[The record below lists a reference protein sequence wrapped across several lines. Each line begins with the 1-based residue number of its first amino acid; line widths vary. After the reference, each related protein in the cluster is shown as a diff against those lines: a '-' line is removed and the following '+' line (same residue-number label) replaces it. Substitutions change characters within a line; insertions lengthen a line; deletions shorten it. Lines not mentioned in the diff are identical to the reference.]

1 MDRRQFLKTTM
12 MVTAGIELAPLLRI
26 LPVARAESVPLS
38 TLAVTEGTDYTVLA
52 SRVIDALGGISLFV
66 KPGSKVVVKPNI
78 GWDRNPDQAATT
90 HPDIVSSIVKM
101 ALSAGAAQVLVF
113 DYTCNEER
121 RCYVNSG
128 IQKAV
133 EAIGDERVKCQFIDD
148 RKFVSMAI
156 EKGKSITK
164 WDFYKD
170 AIDADCYINVPIAKH
185 HGISKLTLGMK
196 NAMGVIGGNRGQI
209 HFSIGQRLADLN
221 YVLRPE
227 LTIIDAT
234 RILLR
239 NGPQGGNLTDV
250 KVSNTLIASRDI
262 VAADAYAT
270 TLFGMK
276 PEAIDSTVAGFQMGL
291 GEMDLTKIKTI
302 RA

>member
-1 MDRRQFLKTTM
+1 MDRRTFLKSAL
-12 MVTAGIELAPLLRI
+12 VAGAGAGLAPLLKI
-26 LPVARAESVPLS
+26 VPTVRAADAPSS
-38 TLAVTEGTDYTVLA
+38 TLAVTEGTDYGVLA
-52 SRVIDALGGISLFV
+52 TRVIDALGGISGFV
-66 KPGSKVVVKPNI
+66 KPGHRVVVKPNI

-90 HPDIVSSIVKM
+90 HPDIVTAIIRL
-101 ALSAGAAQVLVF
+101 ALAAGASQVQVF

-133 EAIGDERVKCQFIDD
+133 ESIGDSKVRCEFIDR
-148 RKFVSMAI
+148 RKFVPMTI

-170 AIDADCYINVPIAKH
+170 AIDADCYINVPIAKN

-196 NAMGVIGGNRGQI
+196 NCMGVIGGNRGQI

-234 RILLR
+234 RILVD
-239 NGPQGGNLTDV
+239 NGPQGGSLDDV
-250 KVSNTLIASRDI
+250 RVKNTVIASRDI

-276 PEAIDSTVAGFQMGL
+276 PEDIGSTVAGYQLGL
-291 GEMDLTKIKTI
+291 GEMDLDKIRI
-302 RA
+302 VRA

>member
-1 MDRRQFLKTTM
+1 MDRRTFLKSA
-12 MVTAGIELAPLLRI
+12 MVAGAGAGLAPLLKI
-26 LPVARAESVPLS
+26 VPMVRAADAPSS
-38 TLAVTEGTDYTVLA
+38 TLAVTEGTDYGALTT
-52 SRVIDALGGISLFV
+52 RVIDALGGISGFV
-66 KPGSKVVVKPNI
+66 KPGHRVVVKPNI

-90 HPDIVSSIVKM
+90 HPDIVTSIIKL
-101 ALSAGAAQVLVF
+101 ALAAGASQVHVF

-133 EAIGDERVKCQFIDD
+133 ESIGDSKVRCEFIDR
-148 RKFVSMAI
+148 RKFVPMAI
-156 EKGKSITK
+156 EKGKSISK

-170 AIDADCYINVPIAKH
+170 AIDADCYINVPIAKN

-196 NAMGVIGGNRGQI
+196 NCMGVIGGNRGQI

-234 RILLR
+234 RILID
-239 NGPQGGNLTDV
+239 NGPQGGSLDDV
-250 KVSNTLIASRDI
+250 RVKNTVIASRDI
-262 VAADAYAT
+262 VAADSYAT

-276 PEAIDSTVAGFQMGL
+276 PEDIGSTVAGYQLGL
-291 GEMDLTKIKTI
+291 GEMDLNKIRI
-302 RA
+302 VRA